1 MLTKL
6 IKKQKLF
13 MSDSFNEAKMN
24 KVLILSGAGLS
35 AESGIRTFRDSNGLW
50 EEYDIMEVC
59 SAQGFARDR
68 QKVLDFYD
76 MRRAD
81 IKDKKP
87 NDAHKMMAELKKKY
101 PENIEILTQNVD
113 DLLEKAD
120 CPEVIHLHGTLRDL
134 RCLNCGNIWD
144 IGYDSIN
151 GRTCPRCKSSDIRH
165 NVVMFHE
172 PAPAYET
179 LYEKISLCRN
189 GLFIAIGTSGHVIDA
204 GGIADYFKLSIL
216 NNRDPE
222 PMMDR
227 SFTEVF
233 HENATTA
240 VPKIRELTEK
250 FIDTGSF

>member
-1 MLTKL
+1 
-6 IKKQKLF
+6 
-13 MSDSFNEAKMN
+13 MN

-35 AESGIRTFRDSNGLW
+35 AESDIRTFRDSNGLW

-59 SAQGFARDR
+59 SAQGFAKDR
-68 QKVLDFYD
+68 QKVLNFYD

-81 IKDKKP
+81 IAYKKP
-87 NDAHKMMAELKKKY
+87 NEAHLMIAELKKQY
-101 PENIEILTQNVD
+101 PENVQVLTQNVD

-120 CPEVIHLHGTLRDL
+120 CPDVIHLHGTLRDL
-134 RCLNCGNIWD
+134 RCENCGHIWD
-144 IGYDSIN
+144 IGYESIT
-151 GRTCPRCKSSDIRH
+151 GKTCPECRSSDIRH

-179 LYEKISLCRN
+179 LYEKIALCRN
-189 GLFIAIGTSGHVIDA
+189 GLFIAVGTSGHVIDA
-204 GGIADYFKLSIL
+204 GGIADYFKFSIL

-227 SFTEVF
+227 YFTKIF

-240 VPKIRELTEK
+240 APKIRELAEK
-250 FIDTGSF
+250 FMESGDF